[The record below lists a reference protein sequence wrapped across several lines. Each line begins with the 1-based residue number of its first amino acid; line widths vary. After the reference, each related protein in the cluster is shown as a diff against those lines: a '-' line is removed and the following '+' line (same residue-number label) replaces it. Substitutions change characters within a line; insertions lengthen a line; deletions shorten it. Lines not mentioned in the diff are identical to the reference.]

1 VPTDPRHLVSRVGNS
16 FFKDAKN
23 RRSAAL
29 QILAVAPAIAA
40 VCALPGD
47 DFDILFSSTNFQ
59 LRTLAKQAPASTS
72 EGNKRMEKIWLKSYP
87 PGVPH
92 DVQPEQYRSVAH
104 LLEESF
110 RKHASSPFSVCMDQ
124 WMTYGELERRSAALG
139 AYLQSL
145 GLAPGARVAIM
156 LPNIPQF
163 GVTMAAV
170 LRAGYTCVNVN
181 PLYTAREL
189 EHQLKDSGATAIVIL
204 ENFAHTLA
212 EVIDHTAVQH
222 VVMASMGDL
231 LGFWYGKWI
240 TFAVR
245 HLAKMVPAYDLPL
258 SNGRKVVTFKKAL
271 SLGEHKSLAPSQ
283 ATLDSI
289 AFLQYTGGTTGLSKG
304 AVLTH
309 RNIVAATL
317 QAEAWFTPALAKIGD
332 VSRANSVAALPLYHI
347 FALTLC
353 LLAIRQGSSLTL
365 IPNPRDIPK
374 FVAELKKRPFHM
386 LPAVNTLFNALLQNP
401 QFRALDFSHLCVSQA
416 GGMAASEGTAKQW
429 QKVTGSTMIEG
440 WGMSETCA
448 IGTNN
453 PVNATEFSGTIGLP
467 LPGIDIAIKDD
478 EGNSLPQGAS
488 GEICIRGPNV
498 MTGYYNQPEE
508 NAKAFTAD
516 GFMRTGDIGIM
527 DERGF
532 TRIIDRKK
540 DMILVSGFNV
550 FPNELEQVISL
561 CPGVME
567 CAAIGVPDEKQGEA
581 IKVFV
586 IKSDPALTEDDVVR
600 YCHDNLT
607 GYKRPKYIEFRDE
620 LPKSNVGKILR
631 RQLRTT
637 P

>member
-1 VPTDPRHLVSRVGNS
+1 M
-16 FFKDAKN
+16 
-23 RRSAAL
+23 
-29 QILAVAPAIAA
+29 Q
-40 VCALPGD
+40 
-47 DFDILFSSTNFQ
+47 DIPN
-59 LRTLAKQAPASTS
+59 
-72 EGNKRMEKIWLKSYP
+72 EGNTRMEKIWLKSYP

-92 DVQPEQYRSVAH
+92 DVKPEQYRSVAH

-145 GLAPGARVAIM
+145 GLEPGARVAIM

-212 EVIDHTAVQH
+212 EVVDHTAVKH

-231 LGFWYGKWI
+231 LGFWFGKWI

-317 QAEAWFTPALAKIGD
+317 QAEAWFTPALSKVGD
-332 VSRANSVAALPLYHI
+332 LSKANSIAALPLYHI

-374 FVAELKKRPFHM
+374 FIAELKKRPFHM

-401 QFRALDFSHLCVSQA
+401 QFKTLDFSHLCVSQA

-453 PVNATEFSGTIGLP
+453 PVISTTFSGNIGLP

-478 EGNSLPQGAS
+478 EGNSLPQGES

-498 MTGYYNQPEE
+498 MVGYYNQPEE
-508 NAKAFTAD
+508 NAKAFTPD

-527 DERGF
+527 DPQGY

-561 CPGVME
+561 CPGVVE

-581 IKVFV
+581 IKVFI
-586 IKSDPALTEDDVVR
+586 IKNDPALTEDEVAN
-600 YCHDNLT
+600 YCHQNLT

-631 RQLRTT
+631 RELRKA
-637 P
+637 

>member
-1 VPTDPRHLVSRVGNS
+1 MD
-16 FFKDAKN
+16 
-23 RRSAAL
+23 
-29 QILAVAPAIAA
+29 
-40 VCALPGD
+40 
-47 DFDILFSSTNFQ
+47 
-59 LRTLAKQAPASTS
+59 
-72 EGNKRMEKIWLKSYP
+72 KIWLKNYP

-92 DVQPEQYRSVAH
+92 EVDPTQYRSAAH
-104 LLEESF
+104 LLEEAMQ
-110 RKHASSPFSVCMDQ
+110 KHAASPFSVCMER
-124 WMTYGELERRSAALG
+124 WMSYGELERHSAALG
-139 AYLQSL
+139 AWLQGQ
-145 GLAPGARVAIM
+145 GLEPGARVAIM
-156 LPNIPQF
+156 LPNVPQF
-163 GVTMAAV
+163 AVSMAAV
-170 LRAGYTCVNVN
+170 LRAGYACVNVN

-212 EVIDHTAVQH
+212 EVIEHTRVKH
-222 VVMASMGDL
+222 VVLASMGDL
-231 LGFWYGKWI
+231 LGSWYGRWI

-245 HLAKMVPAYDLPL
+245 HLAKMVPPFELPL
-258 SNGRKVVTFKKAL
+258 ADGRQVIPFKRAL
-271 SLGEHKSLAPSQ
+271 TLGARRKLHPSQ

-309 RNIVAATL
+309 GNIVAATL
-317 QAEAWFTPALAKIGD
+317 QAEAWFTPALARIGD
-332 VSRANSVAALPLYHI
+332 VTKANSIAALPLYHI

-353 LLAIRQGSSLTL
+353 LLAIRQGSRLTL
-365 IPNPRDIPK
+365 IPNPRDIPR
-374 FVAELKKRPFHM
+374 FVEVLKKRPFHM
-386 LPAVNTLFNALLQNP
+386 LPAVNTLFNALLQNA

-416 GGMAASEGTAKQW
+416 GGMAASEGTARQW

-453 PVNATEFSGTIGLP
+453 PVSNTTFSGTIGLP

-478 EGNSLPQGAS
+478 EGHSLPVGAA

-498 MTGYYNQPEE
+498 TPGYYQQPEE

-527 DERGF
+527 DADGY

-550 FPNELEQVISL
+550 FPNEIENVIST
-561 CPGVME
+561 CPGVIE

-581 IKVFV
+581 VKVFV
-586 IKSDPALTEDDVVR
+586 VRSDASLEESDVMR
-600 YCHDNLT
+600 FCHENLT
-607 GYKRPKYIEFRDE
+607 GYKRPKYIEFRDD

-631 RQLRTT
+631 RELRK
-637 P
+637 

>member
-1 VPTDPRHLVSRVGNS
+1 MTLDRPW
-16 FFKDAKN
+16 
-23 RRSAAL
+23 
-29 QILAVAPAIAA
+29 LAHYPA
-40 VCALPGD
+40 
-47 DFDILFSSTNFQ
+47 
-59 LRTLAKQAPASTS
+59 
-72 EGNKRMEKIWLKSYP
+72 
-87 PGVPH
+87 GVPH
-92 DVQPEQYRSVAH
+92 DVDPEQYRSVAH

-110 RKHASSPFSVCMDQ
+110 HQHADSPFSVCMDQ
-124 WMTYGELERRSAALG
+124 WMSYGELDRLSTQLG
-139 AYLQSL
+139 AWLQSQ

-156 LPNIPQF
+156 LPNVPQF

-204 ENFAHTLA
+204 ENFARTLS
-212 EVIDHTAVQH
+212 EVIDRTPVQH
-222 VVMASMGDL
+222 VVMAAMGDL
-231 LGFWYGKWI
+231 LGAAYGRWI

-245 HLAKMVPAYDLPL
+245 HLAKMVPAYELPL
-258 SNGRKVVTFKKAL
+258 TGGRKVVTFNEAL
-271 SLGEHKSLAPSQ
+271 AQGAGRTLAPSS
-283 ATLDSI
+283 ATLDST

-317 QAEAWFTPALAKIGD
+317 QAEAWFTPALAKVGD
-332 VSRANSVAALPLYHI
+332 VRRANSIAALPLYHI

-374 FVAELKKRPFHM
+374 FVAVLKKRPFHM
-386 LPAVNTLFNALLQNP
+386 LPAVNTLFNALLQNE

-416 GGMAASEGTAKQW
+416 GGMAASESTALQW
-429 QKVTGSTMIEG
+429 QKVTGTTMIEG

-453 PVNATEFSGTIGLP
+453 PVTNAAFTGSIGLP
-467 LPGIDIAIKDD
+467 LPGIDIAIKNDAG
-478 EGNSLPQGAS
+478 ESLPIGQS
-488 GEICIRGPNV
+488 GEICIKGPNV
-498 MTGYYNQPEE
+498 MPGYYNQPDE

-527 DERGF
+527 EPDGQ

-550 FPNELEQVISL
+550 FPNELEQVICL
-561 CPGVME
+561 CPGVLE
-567 CAAIGVPDEKQGEA
+567 CAAVGIADDKQGEA

-586 IKSDPALTEDDVVR
+586 VRSDPSLTEDDLVR

-607 GYKRPKYIEFRDE
+607 GYKRPKHIEFRDA
-620 LPKSNVGKILR
+620 LPKTNVGKILR
-631 RQLRTT
+631 RELRAPTA
-637 P
+637 